1 MKRNNKKSLTSDNQ
15 SEKQLSRRK
24 VLQKTGMFGLG
35 ITASY
40 FAPSGL
46 LQNSASAAGMP
57 INAVSERAVKGASAL
72 ASGAKK
78 KIVSILIPG
87 GSGGNLTPFL
97 DEWKAATGVG
107 VELIEVPN
115 TELYS
120 KAMQEAVAKSGQYDL
135 IIGPSSALPDFT
147 EAGLARDISA
157 WVDKYDPEIDHGE
170 FRIPYPFS
178 EFGCKY
184 AGKYR
189 ALFAD
194 ADNWALYM
202 RKDWMEEPESKKA
215 FKEKYN
221 RDLVAPKTWQEYDEL
236 VAFFT
241 QPEKGR
247 FGSLEYRSS
256 YYTKWQWMQ
265 RFCSKGM
272 LYFDKDMKPLC
283 NTSEGIAALDELIA
297 LEKYLPK
304 EVFTNGWSEN
314 YNQYAQG
321 HVFSSFSWPSFFRY
335 NNDPSISAATSGKL
349 MASPVPGTMVDGEL
363 IRASV
368 NAFGWLYVVN
378 EHSNVPELAYLFAQW
393 HTAPDISDRA
403 IPMNGGYFD
412 PTRTNHFLAPGPEM
426 KAKYTQPWLDAAWEG
441 ISDVIPELN
450 IRGTNEYSEA
460 LDRNCVEA
468 VLGKKTATEA
478 MNDAASEMARI
489 TRRLGK
495 DRQVV
500 SWRSLARTFPEK
512 IKKRNNV
519 ASW

>member
-1 MKRNNKKSLTSDNQ
+1 MTLRKTKNSERQSKQRSQISRRDILKKS
-15 SEKQLSRRK
+15 
-24 VLQKTGMFGLG
+24 GLFSIG
-35 ITASY
+35 LTASY
-40 FAPSGL
+40 FAPFGL
-46 LQNSASAAGMP
+46 SQNAAGAAGLP
-57 INAVSERAVKGASAL
+57 INAVSERAVKGAMVL
-72 ASGAKK
+72 AQGAVKK
-78 KIVSILIPG
+78 TISILIPG

-97 DEWKAATGVG
+97 DEWKAATGIG

-135 IIGPSSALPDFT
+135 IIGPAHALPDFT
-147 EAGLARDISA
+147 EAGLAHDISGL
-157 WVDKYDPEIDHGE
+157 VEKHDPEIDHGD

-189 ALFAD
+189 GLYAD

-202 RKDWMEEPESKKA
+202 RKDWMEESESQIA
-215 FKEKYN
+215 FAAKYN
-221 RDLVAPKTWQEYDEL
+221 RKLEAPTTWQEYDEL
-236 VAFFT
+236 IAFFT

-272 LYFDKDMKPLC
+272 MYFDKDMEPMC
-283 NTSEGIAALDELIA
+283 NTPEGIAALEELIA
-297 LEKYLPK
+297 MEPHLPK

-321 HVFSSFSWPSFFRY
+321 NVFSSFSWPSFFRY
-335 NNDPSISAATSGKL
+335 NNDPGISAATSGKL
-349 MASPVPGTMVDGEL
+349 MAAPVPGTMVDGKL

-378 EHSNVPELAYLFAQW
+378 EYSSIPELAYLFAQW

-412 PTRTNHFLAPGPEM
+412 PTRTNHFQAPGAEM
-426 KAKYTQPWLDAAWEG
+426 KAKYTQPWLDSAWEM

-450 IRGTNEYSEA
+450 IRGTNEYSEV

-468 VLGKKTATEA
+468 VLGKKTATDA

-495 DRQVV
+495 ERQIA

-512 IKKRNNV
+512 IKMRNNV